1 MIWRKAS
8 AFSGDESRENG
19 VGADSRGLGQ
29 RGVFALSDAVSNI
42 ARHTGVVG
50 LSDGRARGAVIRD
63 DGKIHRKD
71 LQQVS
76 VVNAATEAN
85 PKAVK

>member
-1 MIWRKAS
+1 M
-8 AFSGDESRENG
+8 
-19 VGADSRGLGQ
+19 
-29 RGVFALSDAVSNI
+29 SDAVSNI